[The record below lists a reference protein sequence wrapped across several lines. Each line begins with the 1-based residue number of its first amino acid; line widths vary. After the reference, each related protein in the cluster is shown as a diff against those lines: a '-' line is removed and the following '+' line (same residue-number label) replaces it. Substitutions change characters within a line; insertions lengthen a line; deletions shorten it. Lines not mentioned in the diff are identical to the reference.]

1 MQKLLPTK
9 FILNNIPFISA
20 NLWYQASNVPEKVLK
35 SDLLSSKHFSDA
47 AIENEGDDAVGDV
60 PVNQSLSHAD
70 NNIYYEP
77 C

>member
-1 MQKLLPTK
+1 MQNLLPTK
-9 FILNNIPFISA
+9 FILNNIPLLAPTCDTHS
-20 NLWYQASNVPEKVLK
+20 SNVPEQLLMID
-35 SDLLSSKHFSDA
+35 SLSSKHFSDA
-47 AIENEGDDAVGDV
+47 IEGDAVGDV